1 MEVLL
6 SMSPRSIYFGAGC
19 VNTTKAGWGIG
30 ATMQPD
36 KDSPWQL
43 DLNLAGFAG
52 KKEGFSGG
60 VSVAW
65 MF

>member
-1 MEVLL
+1 M
-6 SMSPRSIYFGAGC
+6 
-19 VNTTKAGWGIG
+19 NTTKAGWGIG